1 MATWLE
7 TCQQQLARL
16 EKTSVLADKLVTLCN
31 KTEVDI
37 APELQQKLNAEH
49 ARLNQQLERLRAN
62 RFEVAVIGLE
72 KAGKSALLNAWLGQE
87 ILPSARERCTFT
99 STEIWSAQTEQ
110 DQLLAIQY
118 YSKEEISKLQ
128 SQRRD
133 ALASAVLSDKEKK
146 EIQEDYDDTEK
157 NLSAIY
163 EFSRHKSGFTQAFI
177 DISEINEHLQS
188 AIFKNRAQSLAI
200 KRIQLKTVR
209 LRSDRDII
217 FHDVPGFNSGILMH
231 AEQAIDRLKNCD
243 AIIYA
248 KEMKQPSITGPE
260 KDMLL
265 VADAED
271 PSIRV
276 SDKIFVV
283 LTQADALDDQIDFK
297 DTYEKHRNYWP
308 TVPERRLIPVCAR
321 AHLVEFGIPSEDTLR
336 RSKSADDKLKLKKIG
351 ITDGMP
357 LLKEAVSFYIDNERA
372 DVLKKRCDAL
382 VGNMRH
388 YAGEILMKLEP
399 IYGNSVIS
407 ESQEDDLLGKEFNQ
421 WWGREWQRIKKDFDV
436 WYAESIQGRKEADAL
451 GAEHEE
457 LAALHTAYDEKIGAL
472 LTQLTTAQP
481 EELKRIYTAGG
492 TMSMPDAREGNY
504 KIREEL
510 FREIQQKFETEMT
523 DQLAQALQALI
534 DQIVNKT
541 QELLWDT
548 EDVRKNLLHS
558 HIDEGIEQARIR
570 HGFQV
575 LFLRFGR
582 VAVEVFIAKPLQ
594 ARERLLNERAAE
606 IKTLEAFYQGVE
618 KEDYRQAGRLTY
630 YLRYGLWEKAIN
642 SIPALAGKTSRASAK
657 TANSQ
662 DMADVV
668 AAEVTATAGRTS
680 RTAKAAGIQDVVQES
695 AVNTKKELEEPVKS
709 SEPANFE
716 QVVEEINGDLAA
728 LQDYLKNSVFYAA
741 GFITYCN
748 QELERIRNRFK
759 EMEDNERQ
767 WIGII
772 RTAVKYE
779 RNPKIPYNIAHTKRD
794 FRMRREIALELK
806 EVRESYTQ
814 VH

>member
-1 MATWLE
+1 MSNWLE
-7 TCQQQLARL
+7 TCQQQLVRL
-16 EKTSVLADKLVTLCN
+16 EKTSVLADKLVNLCN
-31 KTEVDI
+31 KTGVDI
-37 APELQQKLNAEH
+37 AAELQQKLNAEH
-49 ARLNQQLERLRAN
+49 PRLNQQLDRLRAN

-110 DQLLAIQY
+110 DQSLSIQY

-128 SQRRD
+128 LQRRD
-133 ALASAVLSDKEKK
+133 ALASTLLSDKEKK

-163 EFSRHKSGFTQAFI
+163 EFSRQKNGFSQSFI
-177 DISEINEHLQS
+177 DINEISEQLQS
-188 AIFKNRAQSLAI
+188 AVFKNRAQSLAI

-231 AEQAIDRLKNCD
+231 AEQAIERLKNCD

-260 KDMLL
+260 KDMLM

-297 DTYEKHRNYWP
+297 DTYEKHRAYWP
-308 TVPERRLIPVCAR
+308 AVPERRLIPVCAR

-336 RSKSADDKLKLKKIG
+336 RSKSADDKMKLKKIG
-351 ITDGMP
+351 ITDGMSF
-357 LLKEAVSFYIDNERA
+357 LKDAVNFYIDNERA
-372 DVLKKRCDAL
+372 DVLSKRCNAI
-382 VGNMRH
+382 VGNIRH

-399 IYGNSVIS
+399 IYGNADIHD
-407 ESQEDDLLGKEFNQ
+407 SQEDDLLGKEFNQ

-436 WYAESIQGRKEADAL
+436 WYAQSIQGRTEADAL

-457 LAALHTAYDEKIGAL
+457 LAALHAAYDQKIETL
-472 LTQLTTAQP
+472 LATLNTAQP
-481 EELKRIYTAGG
+481 NELKRIYTAGG
-492 TMSMPDAREGNY
+492 TMSMPDSREGNY

-510 FREIQQKFETEMT
+510 YREIQQKFETEMT

-534 DQIVNKT
+534 DQMVQKT

-548 EDVRKNLLHS
+548 DEVRTNLLHS
-558 HIDEGIEQARIR
+558 HIDESIEQARIR

-606 IKTLEAFYQGVE
+606 IKTLEAFYISEE
-618 KEDYRQAGRLTY
+618 KGATPAEGRLTH
-630 YLRYGLWEKAIN
+630 YLRYGLWEKTIQQAAKVARTVKSAN
-642 SIPALAGKTSRASAK
+642 TQDMTDVAVAEVAAVVGRASRA
-657 TANSQ
+657 
-662 DMADVV
+662 
-668 AAEVTATAGRTS
+668 
-680 RTAKAAGIQDVVQES
+680 AKAAIIPDTQE
-695 AVNTKKELEEPVKS
+695 AMVGAGKNIAEELTRSP
-709 SEPANFE
+709 EPANFE

-779 RNPKIPYNIAHTKRD
+779 RNPKIPYNIAHSKRD

-806 EVRESYTQ
+806 EVRESYAQ

>member
-1 MATWLE
+1 MSNWLE
-7 TCQQQLARL
+7 TCQQQLVRL
-16 EKTSVLADKLVTLCN
+16 EKTSVLADKLVNLCN
-31 KTEVDI
+31 KTGVDI
-37 APELQQKLNAEH
+37 AAELQQKLNAEH
-49 ARLNQQLERLRAN
+49 PRLNQQLDRLRAN

-110 DQLLAIQY
+110 DQSLSIQY

-128 SQRRD
+128 LQRRD
-133 ALASAVLSDKEKK
+133 ALASTLLSDKEKK

-163 EFSRHKSGFTQAFI
+163 EFSRQKSGFSQSFI
-177 DISEINEHLQS
+177 DINEISEQLQS
-188 AIFKNRAQSLAI
+188 AVFKNRAQSLAI

-231 AEQAIDRLKNCD
+231 AEQAIERLKNCD

-260 KDMLL
+260 KDMLM

-297 DTYEKHRNYWP
+297 DTYEKHRAYWP
-308 TVPERRLIPVCAR
+308 AVPERRLIPVCAR

-336 RSKSADDKLKLKKIG
+336 RSKSADDKMKLKKIG
-351 ITDGMP
+351 ITDGMSF
-357 LLKEAVSFYIDNERA
+357 LKDAVNFYIDNERA
-372 DVLKKRCDAL
+372 DVLSKRCNAI
-382 VGNMRH
+382 VGNIRH

-399 IYGNSVIS
+399 IYGNADIHD
-407 ESQEDDLLGKEFNQ
+407 SQEDDLLGKEFNQ

-436 WYAESIQGRKEADAL
+436 WYAQSIQGRTEADAL

-457 LAALHTAYDEKIGAL
+457 LAALHAAYDQKIETL
-472 LTQLTTAQP
+472 LATLNTAQP
-481 EELKRIYTAGG
+481 NELKRIYTAGG
-492 TMSMPDAREGNY
+492 TMSMPDSREGNY

-510 FREIQQKFETEMT
+510 YREIQQKFETEMT

-534 DQIVNKT
+534 DQMVQKT

-548 EDVRKNLLHS
+548 DEVRKNLLHS
-558 HIDEGIEQARIR
+558 HIDESIEQARIR

-606 IKTLEAFYQGVE
+606 IKTLEAFYISEE
-618 KEDYRQAGRLTY
+618 KGATPAEGRLTH
-630 YLRYGLWEKAIN
+630 YLRYGLWEKTIQQAAKVARTVKSAN
-642 SIPALAGKTSRASAK
+642 TQDMTDVAVAEVAAVVGRASRA
-657 TANSQ
+657 
-662 DMADVV
+662 
-668 AAEVTATAGRTS
+668 
-680 RTAKAAGIQDVVQES
+680 AKAAIIPDTQE
-695 AVNTKKELEEPVKS
+695 AMVGAGKNIAEELTRSP
-709 SEPANFE
+709 EPANFE

-779 RNPKIPYNIAHTKRD
+779 RNPKIPYNIAHSKRD

-806 EVRESYTQ
+806 EVRESYAQ